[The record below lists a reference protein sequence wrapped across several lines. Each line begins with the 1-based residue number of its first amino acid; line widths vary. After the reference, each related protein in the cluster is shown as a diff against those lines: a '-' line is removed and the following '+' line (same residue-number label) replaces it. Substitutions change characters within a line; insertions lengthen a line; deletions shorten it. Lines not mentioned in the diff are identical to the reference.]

1 MILPKLLWGE
11 VARQDFARHVE
22 ALIEKNGG
30 PEGVSQRMREL
41 GMGRMAQSWMMQ
53 GPFEPITGSQLHELF
68 GTGVLRAL
76 AAKLDMLPRD
86 LVRQLS
92 QVLGPSMARLASGKK
107 HH

>member
-1 MILPKLLWGE
+1 VILPKLLWGE
-11 VARQDFARHVE
+11 IARQDFARHVE
-22 ALIEKNGG
+22 VLIDKHGG

-41 GMGRMAQSWMMQ
+41 GMGSVAQSWIMH

-76 AAKLDMLPRD
+76 AAKLDMQPRD

-92 QVLGPSMARLASGKK
+92 LVLGQTMARLASGQRY
-107 HH
+107 H